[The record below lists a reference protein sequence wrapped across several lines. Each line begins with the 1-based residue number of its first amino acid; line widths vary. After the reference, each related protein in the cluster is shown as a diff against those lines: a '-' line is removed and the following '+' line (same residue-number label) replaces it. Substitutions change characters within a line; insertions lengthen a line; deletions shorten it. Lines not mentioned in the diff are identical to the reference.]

1 MTAIHRRTP
10 LGQLNYASYGRG
22 SSSNVAMALLLY
34 EAKLKMVHL
43 LFLNG
48 SRKIAALRTFF
59 GRWQMALQIHRIMKE
74 SQDLDHVVV
83 LSTPDAEHDE
93 MTPLA
98 TLAGDMKRENPLE
111 NIVPLFCTH
120 GGRAGGQVIQ
130 RRSKRFGVDARLGCA
145 ELVHRPAQ
153 DCPEVGPGG
162 GRQADR
168 PAARPCAHLER
179 VAGFPPTAL
188 SAIAVK

>member
-1 MTAIHRRTP
+1 MISIHRRTP

-34 EAKLKMVHL
+34 EAKLKMVPL

-83 LSTPDAEHDE
+83 LSTPDAKHYK
-93 MTPLA
+93 MPSLA
-98 TLAGDMKRENPLE
+98 ALAGDVKRENPLE
-111 NIVPLFCTH
+111 DVVPLFRTRD
-120 GGRAGGQVIQ
+120 GRADSQIVQ
-130 RRSKRFGVDARLGCA
+130 RRRDRFGVDARLGFA

-153 DCPEVGPGG
+153 DRLEVGLGG

-168 PAARPCAHLER
+168 PAARACSHFER
-179 VAGFPPTAL
+179 VAGFPPIAF